1 MAESGSPLLET
12 PLAGLHLHWRTVTLL
27 FLAANAGA
35 LAFSL
40 LAGVLPRGLPFG
52 RLTIAAGRVEIDDPP
67 IVAGMPPGTYA
78 TLTVTDTGPGIAAA
92 DRERVM
98 ERFVRGTDTGNGC
111 GLGLAIVREIIERHQ
126 GSVTLADAAP
136 HGLRVILTLPLAASQ
151 EH

>member
-1 MAESGSPLLET
+1 MDEDTSAQATPMWVVGNALLIGEA
-12 PLAGLHLHWRTVTLL
+12 LNNLIDNALHY
-27 FLAANAGA
+27 
-35 LAFSL
+35 
-40 LAGVLPRGLPFG
+40 AGVGAQVTVRTHTQGVQ
-52 RLTIAAGRVEIDDPP
+52 AV
-67 IVAGMPPGTYA
+67 
-78 TLTVTDTGPGIAAA
+78 LTVTDTGPGIAEA

-126 GSVTLADAAP
+126 GTVTLADAVP